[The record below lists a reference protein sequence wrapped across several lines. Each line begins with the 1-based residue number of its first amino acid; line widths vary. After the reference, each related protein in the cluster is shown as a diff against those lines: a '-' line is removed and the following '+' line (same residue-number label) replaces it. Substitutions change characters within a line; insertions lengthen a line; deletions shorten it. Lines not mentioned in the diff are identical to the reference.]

1 VPDEPPT
8 IREILEYATQEGAS
22 DVHITVGIPAQMRV
36 QGVWEALDG
45 PRLTPRDCETLAR
58 SVVTDAQWELL
69 VEKRELD
76 VSCSRPGIG
85 RFRVNVFFQRD
96 SVAMAIRVLPFH
108 VPKFGELGLP
118 VKTMER
124 LCVAPFGIVFVC
136 GPTGSG
142 KSTTLASM
150 IGHINENSRKHIMT
164 IEDPIEFLH
173 NHRQSIVDQRE
184 VGSDTLS
191 FTNAMKYIVRQ
202 NPDVV
207 LVGEIRDQESVRT
220 ALLLA
225 ETGHLVFTTVHAG
238 EVTQALS
245 RMSDMFPADQQ
256 VEIRLSLSL
265 VLQAVVAQQ
274 LVPTATDA
282 TRALAYELLLP
293 SEATRNLVRTG
304 KFEQIYSLMQTRQD
318 QGMQTMN
325 QSLHDL
331 WRRRV
336 ISRDAALTWSPRAIE
351 LERVLV

>member
-1 VPDEPPT
+1 
-8 IREILEYATQEGAS
+8 
-22 DVHITVGIPAQMRV
+22 
-36 QGVWEALDG
+36 
-45 PRLTPRDCETLAR
+45 
-58 SVVTDAQWELL
+58 
-69 VEKRELD
+69 
-76 VSCSRPGIG
+76 
-85 RFRVNVFFQRD
+85 
-96 SVAMAIRVLPFH
+96 
-108 VPKFGELGLP
+108 
-118 VKTMER
+118 
-124 LCVAPFGIVFVC
+124 
-136 GPTGSG
+136 
-142 KSTTLASM
+142 
-150 IGHINENSRKHIMT
+150 
-164 IEDPIEFLH
+164 
-173 NHRQSIVDQRE
+173 
-184 VGSDTLS
+184 
-191 FTNAMKYIVRQ
+191 
-202 NPDVV
+202 
-207 LVGEIRDQESVRT
+207 VRT